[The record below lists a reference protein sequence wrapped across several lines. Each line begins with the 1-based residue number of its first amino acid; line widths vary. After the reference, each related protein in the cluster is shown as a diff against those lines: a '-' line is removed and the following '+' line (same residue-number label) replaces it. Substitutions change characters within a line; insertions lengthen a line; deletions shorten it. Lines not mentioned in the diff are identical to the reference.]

1 MYRHAPAAYRP
12 YRPYRAYRPYRPYRP
27 TSSVSPL
34 SGVSGLPALWK
45 RGLFRLWRKR
55 RGRRGHH
62 RFATGLIAQQ
72 AIAPRRYYG
81 PAPRRV
87 YRGAPAWSPEWY
99 AYCARKYRSFNPRTG
114 YYLAYSGRYRFC
126 R

>member
-1 MYRHAPAAYRP
+1 MSLVQR
-12 YRPYRAYRPYRPYRP
+12 
-27 TSSVSPL
+27 
-34 SGVSGLPALWK
+34 
-45 RGLFRLWRKR
+45 FF
-55 RGRRGHH
+55 
-62 RFATGLIAQQ
+62 RFAGTGTPPHSLRLGLAGVLALALSLPLAPRPASAQPDT